1 MQKTKIFRKLVGAVL
16 CAGMLVGLTGSM
28 SVTAQAALKTVN
40 ISAVYGKTKIINDL
54 KTVPIVSSETKISF
68 SKTSKGIK
76 FKSQQEG
83 LVKFK
88 ADGKNYRVLVIPDNL
103 PKNNFKFGLLKCKN
117 GVYYTE
123 QKDKLDSWVTVYNSN
138 DYDVDVTYTHSDY
151 KDKSTL
157 FESRKYTE
165 KALAPGESYTFFVY
179 SCMPYSKNSVSVT
192 KSKYQSVL
200 ENDVYTAVGTFNQL
214 QTSFDCIN
222 NTNDKITVKIS
233 YAKLDKNGKINSCG
247 ETEDVVL
254 PANSR
259 QNYTILNY
267 GFCPSNV
274 KIVDFHAYITK

>member
-1 MQKTKIFRKLVGAVL
+1 MQKTKVLRKFMGATL
-16 CAGMLVGLTGSM
+16 CAGMLVGLAGSM
-28 SVTAQAALKTVN
+28 QVTVQAATKTVN
-40 ISAVYGKTKIINDL
+40 ISAICGKTKTIAGL
-54 KTVPIVSSETKISF
+54 KTVPTVSSGTKVSF
-68 SKTSKGIK
+68 SKTSKGVK
-76 FKSQQEG
+76 FKSKQEG

-88 ADGKNYRVLVIPDNL
+88 AGGKNYRVLVIPDNL
-103 PKNNFKFGLLKCKN
+103 PKNNFKLGSLKCKN
-117 GVYYTE
+117 GIYYTE
-123 QKDKLDSWVTVYNSN
+123 RKDNLDSWVTVYNSN

-151 KDKSTL
+151 KDKTTL

-165 KALAPGESYTFFVY
+165 KALTPGESYTFFVY

-200 ENDVYTAVGTFNQL
+200 ENNVYTAVDTFNQL

-259 QNYTILNY
+259 PSYAILNY
-267 GFCPSNV
+267 GFCPSDV
-274 KIVDFHAYITK
+274 KIIDFHAYIMK

>member
-1 MQKTKIFRKLVGAVL
+1 M
-16 CAGMLVGLTGSM
+16 
-28 SVTAQAALKTVN
+28 
-40 ISAVYGKTKIINDL
+40 
-54 KTVPIVSSETKISF
+54 
-68 SKTSKGIK
+68 
-76 FKSQQEG
+76 
-83 LVKFK
+83 KFK
-88 ADGKNYRVLVIPDNL
+88 ADGENYRVLVIPDNL

>member
-1 MQKTKIFRKLVGAVL
+1 MQKTKVFRKFMGAAL
-16 CAGMLVGLTGSM
+16 CAGMLVGLAGSM
-28 SVTAQAALKTVN
+28 PVTVQAATKTVN
-40 ISAVYGKTKIINDL
+40 ISAICGKTKTIADL
-54 KTVPIVSSETKISF
+54 KTVPTVSSGTKVSF
-68 SKTSKGIK
+68 SKTSKGVK
-76 FKSQQEG
+76 FKSKQEG

-88 ADGKNYRVLVIPDNL
+88 AGGKNYRVLVIPDNL
-103 PKNNFKFGLLKCKN
+103 PKNNFKLGSLKCKN

-123 QKDKLDSWVTVYNSN
+123 RKDNLDSWVTVYNSN
-138 DYDVDVTYTHSDY
+138 DYDVNVTYTHSDY

-179 SCMPYSKNSVSVT
+179 SCMPYSKNSVSVA
-192 KSKYQSVL
+192 KSKYQSVS
-200 ENDVYTAVGTFNQL
+200 ENDVYTAVDSFNQQ
-214 QTSFDCIN
+214 QTLFNYAN
-222 NTNDKITVKIS
+222 NTNEKITVKIS
-233 YAKLDKNGKINSCG
+233 YANLDENGKINSCG
-247 ETEDVVL
+247 ETEEIVL